1 MEEKKQGSPRVH
13 KRKTEST
20 QSETPGHPPDAA
32 FYKEPHP
39 RAGSIASSRLG
50 VLLKTAKRATEM
62 LLKTTFIKMGKFKKL
77 NYSLNGEI
85 RFYKKAELRSMSK
98 SEDRL

>member
-1 MEEKKQGSPRVH
+1 
-13 KRKTEST
+13 
-20 QSETPGHPPDAA
+20 
-32 FYKEPHP
+32 
-39 RAGSIASSRLG
+39 
-50 VLLKTAKRATEM
+50 M